1 MRYCN
6 RIASVDLPSGQA
18 ASLPVQLEVKRRL
31 ESGEML
37 VPCYSLFYM
46 GFSTWLYDALKE
58 AASQVSTMPISEEIP
73 ASTISTLTASH
84 SSTTSVPKKTRK
96 RKASS
101 TLDAVEASGRFT
113 QEEREAARANRI
125 TRTIQREKKRESA
138 LAAQGKEQSEGQT
151 SVSAVSSTMS
161 SRAKRMKDMHDG
173 TSQDHA
179 ITDASLSSVDA
190 DMYAVP
196 SSSLA
201 VPRNDHDENEASMF
215 QGQGTPHPVLS
226 VEPPTPHF
234 PSHTEQ
240 TPLLDSTT
248 VPSKNQELVTTQTNG
263 GGGQDG

>member
-101 TLDAVEASGRFT
+101 TLDAVETSGRFT

-151 SVSAVSSTMS
+151 SVS
-161 SRAKRMKDMHDG
+161 SRAKRMKDIHDG

-201 VPRNDHDENEASMF
+201 VRHNDHNENEASMF
-215 QGQGTPHPVLS
+215 QGQGTPHPVPS
-226 VEPPTPHF
+226 VEPPTLRF
-234 PSHTEQ
+234 PSHTEH

-248 VPSKNQELVTTQTNG
+248 VPSENQELVTTQMNSG
-263 GGGQDG
+263 GGSTLR